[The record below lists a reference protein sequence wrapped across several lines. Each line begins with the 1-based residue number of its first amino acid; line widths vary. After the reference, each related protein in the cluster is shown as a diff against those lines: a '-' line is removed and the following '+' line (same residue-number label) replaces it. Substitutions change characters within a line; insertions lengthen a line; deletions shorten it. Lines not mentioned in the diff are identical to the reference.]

1 LHNSF
6 ADDFVKEL
14 KQVVDMNF
22 DLVYPLEGDLADDLE
37 FELDAGVDSDLEFD
51 LEFGLEA
58 DLPDP
63 G

>member
-1 LHNSF
+1 
-6 ADDFVKEL
+6 
-14 KQVVDMNF
+14 M
-22 DLVYPLEGDLADDLE
+22 ADDLE

-51 LEFGLEA
+51 LEA